1 MTRTRSVR
9 RLATSAVI
17 GLVLGAT
24 ALPESARAGGPIGID
39 HRVTRDVDGPW
50 SHGAQQVAFKGL
62 LVLPWAVALF
72 EGTETRIGRTAWR
85 SAEAATGALAVAAV
99 GKRAFS
105 RKRPDQT
112 EPPDPDAWFQGSPH
126 DSFPSGHVTLAAAV
140 VTPIIIEYA
149 QDQPWTWGLVAVPAW
164 LGAARV
170 KNQAHWQTD
179 VLAGALLGAG
189 MGWATSR
196 LDSPLVLRWLGDGGF
211 VGLRYRF

>member
-1 MTRTRSVR
+1 MIGSPGVSLRST
-9 RLATSAVI
+9 LAAI
-17 GLVLGAT
+17 GLALAGAGMPGG
-24 ALPESARAGGPIGID
+24 AHAGGPIGID

-50 SHGAQQVAFKGL
+50 SQNAQQAAFKGL

-112 EPPDPDAWFQGSPH
+112 EPPDPDAWFQGSPY

-140 VTPIIIEYA
+140 VTPIIVEYA

-164 LGAARV
+164 LGVARV
-170 KNQAHWQTD
+170 RNQAHWQTD

-189 MGWATSR
+189 MGWATTR
-196 LDSPLVLRWLGDGGF
+196 LDSPRVVRFLGDGGF